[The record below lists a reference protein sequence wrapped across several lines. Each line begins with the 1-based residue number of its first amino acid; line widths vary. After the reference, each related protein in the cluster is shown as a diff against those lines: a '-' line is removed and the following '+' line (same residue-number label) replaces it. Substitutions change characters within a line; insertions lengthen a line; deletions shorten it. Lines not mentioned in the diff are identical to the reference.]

1 MKPTELDNYI
11 KQYQQLFDRYCKES
25 VNLEKVLIPLL
36 QKKFPKTLTN
46 KEKALDWITDL
57 TNRPKKEVFKILTN
71 LENSITRIDNVF
83 KD

>member
-57 TNRPKKEVFKILTN
+57 TNRPKKEVFKTLTN
-71 LENSITRIDNVF
+71 LENSITKIDNVF

>member
-1 MKPTELDNYI
+1 MKTTKLDNYI
-11 KQYQQLFDRYCKES
+11 KQYQQLFDKYCKES
-25 VNLEKVLIPLL
+25 KAFEKVLIPLL
-36 QKKFPKTLTN
+36 QEKFPKTLTN
-46 KEKALDWITDL
+46 KEKALNWITDL